1 MAVVDQGHRELTD
14 TLNEVLQKMGDL
26 KGATINIIDQ
36 SDGEPTGNDRAAQL
50 LEAFTAGEGKSRV
63 VTIVTTD
70 LSLDSRSYETLLG
83 QRAFGSQQEKPGA
96 LHEKFAGVS
105 VSPVTPAIMKQLA
118 EKMIDECA
126 LNRNMQLGLKT
137 IIAEDFAA
145 GKIKRDDGFRGLRR
159 HLNEYLKRPLTDEWR
174 ETLIAKSPL
183 TVAIQ
188 AINNG
193 MSCEVEA
200 PGRAVFGK
208 RKDKGPQS

>member
-1 MAVVDQGHRELTD
+1 MAVVDQGHRELPD
-14 TLNEVLQKMGDL
+14 TLNEVLQKMGNL
-26 KGATINIIDQ
+26 KGATLNIIDQ

-50 LEAFTAGEGKSRV
+50 MEVFSAGEGKTRV
-63 VTIVTTD
+63 VTIVTAD
-70 LSLDSRSYETLLG
+70 LSLDSRSYENLLG
-83 QRAFGSQQEKPGA
+83 QRAFGSLQEKPGA

-105 VSPVTPAIMKQLA
+105 VNPVTPAVMKQLA
-118 EKMIDECA
+118 EKMIDECT

-145 GKIKRDDGFRGLRR
+145 GKISRNEGFRGLRR
-159 HLNEYLKRPLTDEWR
+159 HLDGYLKRPLTDEWR

-183 TVAIQ
+183 TAAIQ

-193 MSCEVEA
+193 IDCEVEA

-208 RKDKGPQS
+208 RDNKGPQA